1 MKRALKNKSSIYK
14 YLEPYFATGNE
25 ELIAK
30 ARKEYWKKYSVE
42 WRKKKRQVTK
52 HYTIDFTS
60 SEAKRVIEAAK
71 KHKRS
76 ATVYIKQSCFAYMN
90 SRYLPIDA
98 MAMNEIF
105 QLLAMNYNAL
115 KKIIVDGNLHY
126 QTGQNLLQQMAGLEQ
141 RVNTELRN
149 PKSLEQWI
157 IETIQA
163 NPKYKE
169 TLKLL
174 LQKL

>member
-1 MKRALKNKSSIYK
+1 LKRALKNKSSIYK
-14 YLEPYFATGNE
+14 FLEPYFATGNE

-42 WRKKKRQVTK
+42 WRKKKRQETK

-60 SEAKRVIEAAK
+60 SEAKLVIEAAK
-71 KHKRS
+71 KHHRS
-76 ATVYIKQSCFAYMN
+76 TTTYIKQSCFAYMN
-90 SRYLPIDA
+90 TRYLPVDTLA
-98 MAMNEIF
+98 MSEIS
-105 QLLAMNYNAL
+105 QLLAMNFNAL
-115 KKIIVDGNLHY
+115 KKLVEDGIHY
-126 QTGQNLLQQMAGLEQ
+126 QTGQNLLQQMAELEQ